1 MRHCFWP
8 AIAAVGAALGVMSC
22 APLQP
27 TPRPVPSRAGEI
39 RGVWVSDTARLDWD
53 EATALLKRAGFS
65 AMYVNFATAGGAFYP
80 GSRVLPDISGMSANE
95 FERGVQLAHKRDLA
109 VHAKLLVMFM
119 FRSPPGFQRQM
130 IAANRVMRGP
140 DGKPILQ
147 GGYGWLCPSQKANR
161 DLMVAGVREM
171 VKRYPVDGVQFD
183 YIRFSEQPSCFC
195 ANCRREFER
204 WQGKPVKH
212 WPDDALSGPLTQ
224 RFIEWKQYVINQWA
238 CDLSDAARSVRPGT
252 IVSAAVFQDL
262 NRAREEK
269 AQDWK
274 LWLERGWLDY
284 VCTMTY
290 TTDPREFE
298 VRVRQQQAWAR
309 RSQLVVGIASWKLAR
324 QDALFAQISVA
335 RALGAHGFVLFSYD
349 DAAERN
355 FLPDVAAAGRA
366 R

>member
-1 MRHCFWP
+1 MRHWFWL
-8 AIAAVGAALGVMSC
+8 AIAVVGAALGVVSC

-27 TPRPVPSRAGEI
+27 TLRPVPSRAGEI
-39 RGVWVSDTARLDWD
+39 RGVWVSDTARLDWNK
-53 EATALLKRAGFS
+53 ATASLKRAGFN
-65 AMYVNFATAGGAFYP
+65 AMYVNFATGGGAFHP
-80 GSRVLPDISGMSANE
+80 DSRVLPDVSGMSANE
-95 FERGVQLAHKRDLA
+95 FERGIQLAHKRGLA

-119 FRSPPGFQRQM
+119 YHSPPGFQRQM

-147 GGYGWLCPSQKANR
+147 GGDAWLCPSQKANH
-161 DLMVAGVREM
+161 DLMVACVREIA
-171 VKRYPVDGVQFD
+171 KRYPVDGVQFD

-195 ANCRREFER
+195 ANCRRAFER

-212 WPDDALSGPLTQ
+212 WPDDVLAGPSTQ
-224 RFIEWKQYVINQWA
+224 RFIEWKQYIINQWVR
-238 CDLSDAARSVRPGT
+238 DLSDAARSARPGM

-274 LWLERGWLDY
+274 LWLDRGWLDY

-298 VRVRQQQAWAR
+298 ARVRQQQAWAR
-309 RSQLVVGIASWKLAR
+309 RSQLVVGIGSWKLAR
-324 QDALFAQISVA
+324 QDALLAQIYTA
-335 RALGAHGFVLFSYD
+335 RALGAPGFVLFSYD
-349 DAAERN
+349 DAAERES
-355 FLPDVAAAGRA
+355 LPNLNVGSVR
-366 R
+366 